1 MALWVVMNQ
10 KKKMTS
16 VLTSLAQ
23 VHVVQDGTEAAI
35 TQVKMTSMVL
45 VLPEVQ
51 SVVTGVIL
59 VEVSL
64 ITLAGPLKT
73 RKRIIVDLIQVTSN
87 TYHKIQLQNYT

>member
-1 MALWVVMNQ
+1 
-10 KKKMTS
+10 
-16 VLTSLAQ
+16 
-23 VHVVQDGTEAAI
+23 
-35 TQVKMTSMVL
+35 

-73 RKRIIVDLIQVTSN
+73 RKRIIVDLIQVTFN
-87 TYHKIQLQNYT
+87 TYHKIQVQNYTFLSIIFLILFYLFLKF